1 MNRHHRRW
9 TMVRTLSL
17 RLPQVLVALVA
28 GLMVATPARA
38 AEPDPQAPSP
48 ALEARARALYDQGM
62 RHFNLSEYDT
72 AIDAFK
78 QGYKLSGNPGFL
90 YNIAQAYRLKGDCAQ
105 AVTFYRNYLRAD
117 PQAENRAAV
126 EERIA
131 SLAGCAPEPAP
142 VRPAPI
148 TPAPPSRTAT
158 GLRVAGIVAVGVG
171 LALAGTAIYFGLDA
185 RDASDQIG
193 GLYRAGGTWDQT
205 AQDTERRGRR
215 SQTLML
221 ALGISGGAAVVAGG
235 VLFGLGWR
243 AGRRER
249 RAPVAML
256 PLPGGG
262 LMAWAGS
269 F

>member
-1 MNRHHRRW
+1 
-9 TMVRTLSL
+9 MVRTVSL
-17 RLPQVLVALVA
+17 RGPLALVALLT
-28 GLMVATPARA
+28 GLLAAAPARA
-38 AEPDPQAPSP
+38 AGAEPQGPAPE
-48 ALEARARALYDQGM
+48 LEARARALYDQGM
-62 RHFNLSEYDT
+62 RHYNLSEYDT

-78 QGYKLSGNPGFL
+78 QGYKLSGNAGFL
-90 YNIAQAYRLKGDCAQ
+90 YNIAQAYRMKGDCAQ

-131 SLAGCAPEPAP
+131 SLATCAPEPAP
-142 VRPAPI
+142 VRPAPAP
-148 TPAPPSRTAT
+148 PAPRSRAATA
-158 GLRVAGIVAVGVG
+158 LRVTGIVAVGVG
-171 LALAGTAIYFGLDA
+171 LALGGTGVYFGLDA

-193 GLYRAGGTWDQT
+193 RLYRTGGTWDQ
-205 AQDTERRGRR
+205 AARDTEARGQR

-221 ALGISGGAAVVAGG
+221 ALGIAGGAAVAVGG
-235 VLFGLGWR
+235 ILFGLGWR
-243 AGRRER
+243 AARREQR
-249 RAPVAML
+249 GRVAAL